1 MKHPKSLTAA
11 LAVTLVA
18 LVIFGLSQSAEAFNP
33 LGGVLNCDDVTVTA
47 VAASATA
54 CFPLGSP
61 SPGNV
66 TVQNESATCI
76 RAGGPSVTAST
87 GLSIGSGCAAG
98 QVVSFDARG
107 LTLISSAGNVTG
119 VDIVWGN

>member
-1 MKHPKSLTAA
+1 MKHRIPLTIA
-11 LAVTLVA
+11 LAVAFAVA
-18 LVIFGLSQSAEAFNP
+18 VILGSAQRADAFAP
-33 LGGVLNCDDVTVTA
+33 LGGVLNCADVTVGA
-47 VAASATA
+47 AAASATA
-54 CFPLGSP
+54 CFPVGSP

-107 LTLISSAGNVTG
+107 LTLISSAGDVTG